1 MVDPVYELG
10 PAAEGYPLRIRGRGR
25 SVLSNPMLNRGTA
38 FTHEERRKLGL
49 RGLLPSGVS
58 TLEGQLR
65 RVYAQYQRQPDDL
78 AKNVFLAN
86 MRDRNEVL
94 FYRLLS
100 EHLEE
105 MLPIVYTPT
114 VGRAIERYSHEYRR
128 PRGVFLSVN
137 HPEEVEE
144 SLRNYGLAGE
154 DVDLLVATDSEGI
167 LGIGDQGVGGI
178 DISIGKLA
186 VYIAAAGLHPR
197 RVIPVVLD
205 MGTDNLALLN
215 DEMYIGNRHAR
226 VRDQRYD
233 DLIVAYV
240 TTATKLFPH
249 AILHWED
256 FGASNARRIL
266 AKYAG
271 QVCTFNDDMQGTAA
285 VVMAAAFAA
294 VKAAGSRVRD
304 QRVVIHGA
312 GTAGLGIADL
322 MREQMVRE
330 GLSPQEA
337 TRRFWAL
344 GRRGL
349 LTDDRA
355 EHQYDF
361 QRPYARPAAEVAGWS
376 SGGGAPQLADVVSH
390 ARPTMLI
397 GTSTQAGAFTESIV
411 RQMASTVDRPIIM
424 PLSNPTSKA
433 EALPE
438 DLIRWTDGRALVATG
453 SPFPPVEHNGV
464 TYRIAQANNALVFP
478 GLGLGV
484 TVARATRV
492 TDSMIT
498 AAAGAVA
505 ELSDATV
512 RGASLLPPVA
522 NLRMVSAAV
531 AIAVARAAEQEGL
544 AQAPLD
550 NPVQQVHEAMWRP
563 VYPRIEV
570 ASPRPVLPTPS
581 WRSSCQDP

>member
-1 MVDPVYELG
+1 MYEAPYELG
-10 PAAEGYPLRIRGRGR
+10 SAADGYPVRVRARGR
-25 SVLSNPMLNRGTA
+25 SVLTNPMLNRGTA
-38 FTHEERRKLGL
+38 FTPEHRQMLGL
-49 RGLLPSGVS
+49 QGLLPSGVS

-65 RVYAQYQRQPDDL
+65 RVYAQYRRQPDDL

-94 FYRLLS
+94 SYRLLA

-114 VGRAIERYSHEYRR
+114 VGKAIERFSHEYRR

-144 SLRNYGLAGE
+144 SLRNYGLDGE

-205 MGTDNLALLN
+205 MGTDNLRLLN

-233 DLIVAYV
+233 DLIDAYV
-240 TTATKLFPH
+240 TAATKLFPH
-249 AILHWED
+249 AMLHWED

-266 AKYAG
+266 NKYAS

-285 VVMAAAFAA
+285 VVLAAAFAA
-294 VKAAGSRVRD
+294 VKAAGSRMRE
-304 QRVVIHGA
+304 QRVVVHGA
-312 GTAGLGIADL
+312 GTAGIGIADM
-322 MREQMVRE
+322 MREVMIRE
-330 GLSPQEA
+330 GLSEQEA
-337 TRRFWAL
+337 TGRFWTL
-344 GRRGL
+344 GSGGLITDNDDGL
-349 LTDDRA
+349 L
-355 EHQYDF
+355 DF
-361 QRPYARPAAEVAGWS
+361 QRPYARPAAEVASWS
-376 SGGGAPQLADVVSH
+376 RQQGGPIMLADVVVN
-390 ARPTMLI
+390 ANPTMLI
-397 GTSTQAGAFTESIV
+397 GTSTQHGAFTEGIV
-411 RQMASTVDRPIIM
+411 RQLAATVDRPIIL

-433 EALPE
+433 EAVPG

-453 SPFPPVEHNGV
+453 SPFPPVSHGGR
-464 TYRIAQANNALVFP
+464 TYTIAQANNALVFP

-484 TVARATRV
+484 AVVRARRI
-492 TDSMIT
+492 TDAMI
-498 AAAGAVA
+498 AAAADAVA
-505 ELSDATV
+505 ALADPTGPG
-512 RGASLLPPVA
+512 GALLPPVTD
-522 NLRMVSAAV
+522 LRTVSAAV
-531 AIAVARAAEQEGL
+531 AIAVAQTANEQGLAEQ
-544 AQAPLD
+544 PLTD
-550 NPVQQVHEAMWRP
+550 PVKQIHQAMWRP
-563 VYPRIEV
+563 EYPPFELI
-570 ASPRPVLPTPS
+570 
-581 WRSSCQDP
+581 